1 MLTTEE
7 IKKFID
13 EDKTSKRKKQAE
25 VGTRYYEHEN
35 DIKDYRIFFF
45 DKEGELREDPNR
57 LNIRPCSGFFSEL
70 IDQKTQFSLSNDKPI
85 IDTDNSQLKELLKPY
100 IDDEFKSELKELIRY
115 GGIQGFSYLYS
126 YKNEEDITRFKYAE
140 GLGIVEVESKYASDK
155 QEHIIYW
162 YKDKLKGVG
171 QEKDKDIVRIQVW
184 DSQYTYYYIMINNTI
199 TVDNECELNPR
210 PHTIYIDEKG
220 RKYYD
225 TFGFIPFFRYDNN
238 RRQISDLKPIKAY
251 IDDYDLI
258 KYGLSDNIQN
268 LSDGYICVKGF
279 QGDNIDELVY
289 NVRNKK
295 VIGLPSNS
303 EGGFD
308 VKTVDIP
315 YEARIKAMEQD
326 EKDIY
331 RFGMGLNTT
340 DLSEG
345 NYTNGVNIKSR
356 YSLLDMKCDKVADN
370 LKILLKKVVKVI
382 LDEINQKNKT
392 DFTLKDIYYNL
403 NQRETITNELDN
415 ATIEQT
421 KANTQQIKINTLL
434 NLQTKL
440 DNETLMQNICEVLDI
455 DYEEIKSRLPKE
467 EDDINN
473 TENDLDNLINDEVVE
488 SG

>member
-1 MLTTEE
+1 MLTIEE

-35 DIKDYRIFFF
+35 DIKDYRIFFYNK
-45 DKEGELREDPNR
+45 DGELKEEPNR

-85 IDTDNSQLKELLKPY
+85 ADSNNPQLKELLKSY
-100 IDDEFKSELKELIRY
+100 IDDEFKSELKEVIRY
-115 GGIQGFSYLYS
+115 GGMQGFSYLYS
-126 YKNEEDITRFKYAE
+126 FKNEDDITRFKFSE

-155 QEHIIYW
+155 QDHVIYW
-162 YKDKLKGVG
+162 YRDKVKGIG
-171 QEKDKDIVRIQVW
+171 NEKDKEVVKIQVW
-184 DSQYTYYYIMINNTI
+184 DSQYTYYYIMVDSTI
-199 TVDNECELNPR
+199 TPDMGYELNPR
-210 PHTIYIDEKG
+210 PHTIYVDNKG

-238 RRQISDLKPIKAY
+238 RRQISDLKPIKDY

-258 KYGLSDNIQN
+258 KYGLSDNILR

-279 QGDNIDELVY
+279 QGDNIDELVH
-289 NVRNKK
+289 NIRNKK
-295 VIGLPSNS
+295 AIGVSDNG
-303 EGGFD
+303 EVD
-308 VKTVDIP
+308 VKTVEIP

-331 RFGMGLNTT
+331 RFGMGLNTSA
-340 DLSEG
+340 LSEG

-370 LKILLKKVVKVI
+370 LKILLKKIMKII

-455 DYEEIKSRLPKE
+455 DYEEIKSRLPKA
-467 EDDINN
+467 EDDINSA
-473 TENDLDNLINDEVVE
+473 ENDLDSLINDEVVP